1 MTFNLRLES
10 VQLLCSF
17 VDILLVGLELG
28 VVSELNI
35 AKPAV
40 GLCLNV
46 SLSGVE
52 PERVVTDELE
62 VAQLTGIFQ
71 HLLLDPLRHQAP
83 LLLVVFLHVGAQIER
98 LLERLI
104 AKLALDGPH
113 PDLGVG
119 GGGHELFLQFLM
131 DVAFVEVQGAGRQ
144 KLFTTVTLVNQ
155 SIFSDFCLKS
165 PEFILMDCISMP
177 IKLERILEV
186 NVTELAD

>member
-1 MTFNLRLES
+1 MRLGLLGNVVYAEVFQIVYSSDVILKIRFSVGTELEYLATIFTADVLPPLLLVTVGVVVLEDVIRYESLITIPTAESEVLTFNLRLES

-17 VDILLVGLELG
+17 MYILLVVLELG

-40 GLCLNV
+40 GLSLNV

-83 LLLVVFLHVGAQIER
+83 LLLVVFLHVGPQ
-98 LLERLI
+98 
-104 AKLALDGPH
+104 
-113 PDLGVG
+113 
-119 GGGHELFLQFLM
+119 
-131 DVAFVEVQGAGRQ
+131 VE
-144 KLFTTVTLVNQ
+144 
-155 SIFSDFCLKS
+155 
-165 PEFILMDCISMP
+165 
-177 IKLERILEV
+177 
-186 NVTELAD
+186 